1 MSINQKGA
9 EMSPEVKKMYEEIK
23 DAEEELDFLS
33 EYEELLQCDLEETK
47 QGGVYGDILER
58 LQKQIHQAENIVEF
72 LDKSS
77 DEEFEGESEQ
87 GESIYSESQQQNDE

>member
-1 MSINQKGA
+1 
-9 EMSPEVKKMYEEIK
+9 
-23 DAEEELDFLS
+23 
-33 EYEELLQCDLEETK
+33 
-47 QGGVYGDILER
+47 
-58 LQKQIHQAENIVEF
+58 